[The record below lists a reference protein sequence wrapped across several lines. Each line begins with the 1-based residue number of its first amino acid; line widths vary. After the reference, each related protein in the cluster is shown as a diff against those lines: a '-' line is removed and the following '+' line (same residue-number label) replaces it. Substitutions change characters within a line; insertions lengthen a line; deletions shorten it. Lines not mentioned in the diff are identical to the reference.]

1 MTKLVSP
8 LDIQDPK
15 GLIYGETCEC
25 NNLNCPKDPENEE
38 ICGGSGGWRPSCCEA
53 TIFLFFE
60 IVDGIVA
67 QTTHNLYIYYVWILK
82 SKNFIQNID
91 ILPNRQIKKS
101 DINLSS

>member
-38 ICGGSGGWRPSCCEA
+38 ICGGSGG
-53 TIFLFFE
+53 
-60 IVDGIVA
+60 
-67 QTTHNLYIYYVWILK
+67 
-82 SKNFIQNID
+82 
-91 ILPNRQIKKS
+91 
-101 DINLSS
+101 